1 MRLIA
6 TSLILV
12 AAAAPVVLAAAASA
26 SGGSARPTV
35 QPVALQPL
43 EIHGLHFKSGESV
56 TVLVLGGA
64 GHASRRV
71 TAGADGAW
79 TVTFPLLKT
88 KGRQFS
94 VRAQG
99 NDGSAAIWAPRTV
112 RPTVGPTVTR
122 PTSNP

>member
-1 MRLIA
+1 MKRPLA
-6 TSLILV
+6 LTGLV
-12 AAAAPVVLAAAASA
+12 ALGLAAPA
-26 SGGSARPTV
+26 SGEPATPAV

-43 EIHGLHFKSGESV
+43 QIHGLHFKSGESV

-79 TVTFPLLKT
+79 TVTFPLLKA

-99 NDGSAAIWAPRTV
+99 NDGSAAIWAPRTA
-112 RPTVGPTVTR
+112 RPTAGPTVTR
-122 PTSNP
+122 PTNSP

>member
-6 TSLILV
+6 TSLI
-12 AAAAPVVLAAAASA
+12 VLAAAAPLSLA
-26 SGGSARPTV
+26 
-35 QPVALQPL
+35 VAAPAGAGVAPQLKIERMQPL

-79 TVTFPLLKT
+79 TVTFPLLKA

-112 RPTVGPTVTR
+112 RPTAGPTVTR
-122 PTSNP
+122 PTNNP